1 MGCVPNGGSDD
12 TGPVAAQGRLGIWFL
27 RSRVVVFSQGL
38 DVTDTEEARMTT
50 QAQSEDATTPWW
62 LVLLEGLFVV
72 IFGILI
78 ITAPGTTLV
87 FLVQVFG
94 FYLLI
99 GGILRIVSIFVGSS
113 SWGWKLVGGILGIL
127 AGIVVLN
134 HPLWSTVL
142 VPLYAVYI
150 IGFLS
155 IVEGIFEFIAA
166 FQGDGWGIGLLGIL
180 RIVFGIILVI
190 NPLIGVVALPFVL
203 GAVMLAGGIAAIVVS
218 FRMRSNSATTEAYFL

>member
-1 MGCVPNGGSDD
+1 MRK
-12 TGPVAAQGRLGIWFL
+12 AQR
-27 RSRVVVFSQGL
+27 
-38 DVTDTEEARMTT
+38 
-50 QAQSEDATTPWW
+50 EDANIPWW
-62 LVLLEGLFVV
+62 LVLLECLFVV

-78 ITAPGTTLV
+78 ISAPGTTLV

-99 GGILRIVSIFVGSS
+99 GGVLRIVSIFVGSS
-113 SWGWKLVGGILGIL
+113 SWGWKLVGGILGII

-155 IVEGIFEFIAA
+155 IAEGIFELIAS
-166 FQGDGWGIGLLGIL
+166 FQGDGWGIGLLGLL
-180 RIVFGIILVI
+180 RIVFGIILVL

-218 FRMRSNSATTEAYFL
+218 FRMRSSSAPTESYFL